1 MEIPIDAP
9 AGTSRPAPLSV
20 APDNR
25 SSPCPG
31 AQKSH
36 KQASE
41 FHALAVQLLEEVG
54 KSLD

>member
-1 MEIPIDAP
+1 VEAFSSPQNQP
-9 AGTSRPAPLSV
+9 V

-25 SSPCPG
+25 SSPYPG